1 MSAVPGAQALV
12 DAGVRVA
19 GGLGA
24 GELRLHALHAGAEG
38 VAALA
43 TLRLR
48 ALEVATRG
56 LIVGTTAELRE
67 SPHGVLVLGLE
78 LELGL
83 AACHG
88 LERNARKFLRLSQ
101 LGKNG
106 ITCFFWKPN
115 NSCQ

>member
-12 DAGVRVA
+12 DAGVRIVRS
-19 GGLGA
+19 LGA
-24 GELRLHALHAGAEG
+24 RELALHALHTGAEG
-38 VAALA
+38 VAARA

-48 ALEVATRG
+48 TLEVATRR
-56 LIVGTTAELRE
+56 LVVGAATKLTQP
-67 SPHGVLVLGLE
+67 PHGVLVLGLE
-78 LELGL
+78 LELAL
-83 AACHG
+83 AACHD

-101 LGKNG
+101 LGKDG